1 MGKILSQE
9 EIDALLNSAGQIQA
23 EQAPSPEI
31 PAQAGAITYNFRRP
45 DRVSKDQIRSLH
57 FLHDRF
63 ARNVATSL
71 SAFLRA
77 VSDVSIVSVEQFAY
91 SEFLMSL
98 PDPTAFYAIHA
109 EPQDI
114 LCALEVNPAVAFT
127 MVDRLLG
134 GSGQGAS
141 TLHRALTEIEQNV
154 VDSVVKLVLDNLN
167 EAWRAMVEIDF
178 TIQNRETRPQMMS
191 VAAPNEV
198 VVLVV
203 FDVRIGETR
212 GMMNLCIPAALIESS
227 GASFV
232 QGWHRTRKE
241 PTVADRTRLRESLRR
256 VRLPVAAR
264 LETVMPARE
273 LLELRAGDIIS
284 LGRPL
289 RDPVNVWVGDTPKM
303 LGRLVRNDERA
314 AVAVLDGV
322 RPPLDTGQRLL
333 QESNAHVADA
343 SLV

>member
-9 EIDALLNSAGQIQA
+9 EIDALLNSAGQIQTDT
-23 EQAPSPEI
+23 APAAEI

-45 DRVSKDQIRSLH
+45 DRVSKEQIRSLH

-77 VSDVSIVSVEQFAY
+77 VSDVTIVSVEQFAY

-109 EPQDI
+109 EPQDLI
-114 LCALEVNPAVAFT
+114 GALEINPGVAFT

-134 GSGQGAS
+134 GSGHGAAS
-141 TLHRALTEIEQNV
+141 INRALTEIEQNV

-167 EAWRAMVEIDF
+167 EAWRAVVEIEF
-178 TIQNRETRPQMMS
+178 SIQGRETRPQMLS

-203 FDVRIGETR
+203 FDVRVGDAR
-212 GMMNLCIPAALIESS
+212 GMMNLCIPAALIESA
-227 GASFV
+227 GNSFV

-241 PTVADRTRLRESLRR
+241 PTAVDRHRLRDSLQQ
-256 VRLPVAAR
+256 VHLPVTAR
-264 LETVMPARE
+264 LETRMQARE
-273 LLELRAGDIIS
+273 LLELQPGDIIS

-289 RDPVNVWVGDTPKM
+289 REPVDIWVASTPK
-303 LGRLVRNDERA
+303 LTGRLVRHEQGA
-314 AVAVLDGV
+314 AVSVTEGV
-322 RPPLDTGQRLL
+322 WTPPGPH
-333 QESNAHVADA
+333 QESESDVANT